1 MARGGEQLVGDGV
14 AAELLEEFVDSAIE
28 GIDGGTEGALAGNLR
43 FVADRG
49 ESVGHGAVTLTGSG
63 ARSAS

>member
-28 GIDGGTEGALAGNLR
+28 GIDGGTEGTPWPGTSGSLLI
-43 FVADRG
+43 G
-49 ESVGHGAVTLTGSG
+49 E
-63 ARSAS
+63 